1 MTIVNT
7 ASYVWTLV
15 REKIL
20 NSITT
25 KKGDYMIEANA
36 KGDHF
41 AIYKCMWYIV
51 YNVNPHI
58 MYLKLI

>member
-1 MTIVNT
+1 
-7 ASYVWTLV
+7 
-15 REKIL
+15 
-20 NSITT
+20 
-25 KKGDYMIEANA
+25 MIEANA